1 MNEDSVEVL
10 RVGLL
15 RVPILE
21 LLIVRMEFHSAP
33 DTLSDEEVDKDIDL
47 FVRRHPVGDILVD
60 ILEMLYDIGNGLAV
74 TSEG

>member
-10 RVGLL
+10 RVILS
-15 RVPILE
+15 RVPVLE

-33 DTLSDEEVDKDIDL
+33 DTLSDEEVDKDIDF
-47 FVRRHPVGDILVD
+47 FVRRHPVGDILID
-60 ILEMLYDIGNGLAV
+60 ILEMLDDIGSGLAV